1 MARKA
6 KKMAAKLIKMHTD
19 QNEHFILPQNEFKT
33 ISGRKKMTTRFLST
47 VDELLR
53 KQGYALIDSHTEKG
67 LIGGVSIEQVTQ
79 WDIPQMQDEVPQ
91 GEEEKEDDEVFNT

>member
-6 KKMAAKLIKMHTD
+6 KKMAAKLIKLYTD
-19 QNEHFILPQNEFKT
+19 QNKHFILPQNEFKT

-53 KQGYALIDSHTEKG
+53 TQGYALIDLHTEKE
-67 LIGGVSIEQVTQ
+67 LIGIISVEQVTQ

-91 GEEEKEDDEVFNT
+91 EDEEKEDEKVFST